1 MIIDK
6 QYIIKEKHC
15 QESASS
21 NTSMYLI
28 GFKGKKPF
36 WLYEVFSSGS
46 AGGSYWYTIM
56 YDKKPECGL

>member
-1 MIIDK
+1 
-6 QYIIKEKHC
+6 
-15 QESASS
+15 
-21 NTSMYLI
+21 MYLI